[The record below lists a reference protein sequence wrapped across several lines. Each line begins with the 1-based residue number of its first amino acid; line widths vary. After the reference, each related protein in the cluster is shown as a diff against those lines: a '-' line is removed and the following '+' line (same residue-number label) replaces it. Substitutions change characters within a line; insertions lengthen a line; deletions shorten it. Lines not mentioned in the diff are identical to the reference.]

1 MRILR
6 VETIAATTP
15 PLGTRESPT
24 NQAKAPAIPATTICR
39 TQIFRS
45 VNNFTIRLNIEG
57 EFTPDYDGYMLLTP
71 SDIPHLLRTAKT
83 VAVVGISDK
92 PERASYGVARYLLEN
107 SHFQLFFVN
116 PLLENVMG
124 QKVYKTLK
132 EIPVH
137 IDIVDVFRKP
147 ADCLAVLQESIEIGA
162 GAIWLQ
168 LGISVPEV
176 ESQGS
181 DAGLSVV
188 MDRCIK
194 IDYAA
199 L

>member
-1 MRILR
+1 MT
-6 VETIAATTP
+6 VTP
-15 PLGTRESPT
+15 AE
-24 NQAKAPAIPATTICR
+24 IP
-39 TQIFRS
+39 
-45 VNNFTIRLNIEG
+45 E
-57 EFTPDYDGYMLLTP
+57 
-71 SDIPHLLRTAKT
+71 LLRIAKT

-92 PERASYGVARYLLEN
+92 PDRASYGVSQYLLEN
-107 SHFQLFFVN
+107 SHFELFFVN
-116 PLLENVMG
+116 PLLEEVLG
-124 QKVYKTLK
+124 HKVYRSLK
-132 EIPVH
+132 DIPVR

-147 ADCLAVLQESIEIGA
+147 ADCLQVLEDSIEIGA

-176 ESQGS
+176 ETSGEK
-181 DAGLSVV
+181 AGLKVV

>member
-1 MRILR
+1 M
-6 VETIAATTP
+6 
-15 PLGTRESPT
+15 PLTSSE
-24 NQAKAPAIPATTICR
+24 IP
-39 TQIFRS
+39 
-45 VNNFTIRLNIEG
+45 E
-57 EFTPDYDGYMLLTP
+57 
-71 SDIPHLLRTAKT
+71 LLRSAKT

-92 PERASYGVARYLLEN
+92 PDRASYGVAQYLLEN
-107 SHFQLFFVN
+107 SHYELFFVN
-116 PLLENVMG
+116 PLLENVLG
-124 QKVYKTLK
+124 QQVYKSLA

-147 ADCLAVLQESIEIGA
+147 ADCMAVLEESIEIGA
-162 GAIWLQ
+162 SAIWLQ

-176 ESQGS
+176 DNRGS
-181 DAGLSVV
+181 EAGLTVV

>member
-1 MRILR
+1 
-6 VETIAATTP
+6 
-15 PLGTRESPT
+15 
-24 NQAKAPAIPATTICR
+24 
-39 TQIFRS
+39 
-45 VNNFTIRLNIEG
+45 
-57 EFTPDYDGYMLLTP
+57 
-71 SDIPHLLRTAKT
+71 

-92 PERASYGVARYLLEN
+92 PDRASYGVAQYLLEN
-107 SHFQLFFVN
+107 SHYELFFVN
-116 PLLENVMG
+116 PLLENVLG
-124 QKVYKTLK
+124 QQVYKSLR

-147 ADCLAVLQESIEIGA
+147 ADCMAVLEESIEIGA
-162 GAIWLQ
+162 SAIWLQ

-176 ESQGS
+176 DIRGS
-181 DAGLSVV
+181 EAGLTVV